1 MAANGGY
8 LIGSSTSTN
17 RKSMSRESRRASLCL
32 DESLAGALE
41 KHEYS
46 FVITDPRQPDHP
58 IVYASDGFLKLSEY
72 ERDEVV
78 GRNCR
83 FLQGPETDRRTVM
96 EIRDAI
102 REVRP
107 CQVSIVNYTKSG
119 KLFWNLFHLAPIF
132 SPDDGRVVNFVG
144 VQTMLKDLSP
154 DLAREVGRAAE
165 QTGAASRE
173 GEAEESGRVKGEAK
187 GEQPAEKREGAKRTG
202 ALPAVGEVPG
212 ALHDGQ
218 GTRDFAGGAAAPEA
232 EADVDQPPPLGE
244 EIRYLSAA
252 AVSAVS
258 KELQGT
264 LGSSAGRSVVKEVL
278 RDRRTVSAR
287 GRLEGAAAA
296 AEEEAAARG
305 GGGGGGVCSSLM
317 LHLIRIQQSFVLAD
331 PNLPDMPI
339 VHASDLFLELSG
351 YPAEEVLG
359 RNCRFLQGSGTD
371 PAAVK
376 ELREAVKAEKP
387 CTVRLLNYR
396 KCGTPFWNS
405 LHISPVRCHDG
416 KVAFFCG
423 VQLDVSAAEA
433 TSPRPPSGP
442 SLSTSGSGARG
453 SMSGRLKQL
462 GAVGAVRVAVRSLQG
477 AGLRRSAFSDDSD
490 RLLAA
495 ASS

>member
-8 LIGSSTSTN
+8 PLGTSTSTS

-132 SPDDGRVVNFVG
+132 SPDDGLVVNFVG

-154 DLAREVGRAAE
+154 DLAREVSRAAE
-165 QTGAASRE
+165 QTAAASRE
-173 GEAEESGRVKGEAK
+173 GQAEESGQFKGEPR
-187 GEQPAEKREGAKRTG
+187 GEQAEKRNG
-202 ALPAVGEVPG
+202 ALPVMGEDSG
-212 ALHDGQ
+212 APYDSRR
-218 GTRDFAGGAAAPEA
+218 TRDFTGGAAAPEVG
-232 EADVDQPPPLGE
+232 ADVDQAPPLGDE
-244 EIRYLSAA
+244 VRGLSAA

-264 LGSSAGRSVVKEVL
+264 LGSPTEQNFVLDAL
-278 RDRRTVSAR
+278 RDRRTASAR

-359 RNCRFLQGSGTD
+359 RNCRFLQGPGTD

-416 KVAFFCG
+416 KVAFYCG
-423 VQLDVSAAEA
+423 VQLDVSAAESV
-433 TSPRPPSGP
+433 SPRPPSGP
-442 SLSTSGSGARG
+442 SLSKSGSGAKG

-477 AGLRRSAFSDDSD
+477 TGLRRSSFSDDSE
-490 RLLAA
+490 RLLSAA
-495 ASS
+495 AS

>member
-1 MAANGGY
+1 MAVNGNYSLENG
-8 LIGSSTSTN
+8 TSTN
-17 RKSMSRESRRASLCL
+17 RRSMSRESRRASLAL
-32 DESLAGALE
+32 DESLAVALE

-58 IVYASDGFLKLSEY
+58 IVYASDGFLKLTEY
-72 ERDEVV
+72 ERDEIV

-83 FLQGPETDRRTVM
+83 FLQGPETCRRTVM

-132 SPDDGRVVNFVG
+132 SPDDGLVLHFVG
-144 VQTMLKDLSP
+144 VQTVLKDLSP
-154 DLAREVGRAAE
+154 AVAREVGRAVE
-165 QTGAASRE
+165 QTEAASRE
-173 GEAEESGRVKGEAK
+173 DGPETGEGAGVQGGEGKGEGQGRVFGAVPRREEAVQ
-187 GEQPAEKREGAKRTG
+187 GG
-202 ALPAVGEVPG
+202 
-212 ALHDGQ
+212 DGS
-218 GTRDFAGGAAAPEA
+218 GNEARDFAGGAAPQEA
-232 EADVDQPPPLGE
+232 EADTAEAPAVGE
-244 EIRYLSAA
+244 ELRGLSAA

-258 KELQGT
+258 KELQGP
-264 LGSSAGRSVVKEVL
+264 LGPSGERNLVKEAL
-278 RDRRTVSAR
+278 SDRRTSSAH

-305 GGGGGGVCSSLM
+305 GAGGVCSSLM

-331 PNLPDMPI
+331 PHLPDMPI
-339 VHASDLFLELSG
+339 VHASELFLELSG
-351 YPAEEVLG
+351 YPAEEVIG
-359 RNCRFLQGSGTD
+359 RNCRFLQGPGTD
-371 PAAVK
+371 SAAVQ

-405 LHISPVRCHDG
+405 LHISPVRRHDG

-423 VQLDVSAAEA
+423 VQLDVSAAPECPA
-433 TSPRPPSGP
+433 PRPPSAP
-442 SLSTSGSGARG
+442 PLSRSGSSSKG
-453 SMSGRLKQL
+453 SMSARLKHM

-477 AGLRRSAFSDDSD
+477 TGLRRSSFSDDSE
-490 RLLAA
+490 RLLS
-495 ASS
+495 ASAS